1 MVNARLLSTCEVAI
15 KTRSQQVADSAKF
28 YRNIYMCVMISRYSL
43 GQRLTIQVILDSNFL
58 FVPLQFKIDIFE
70 GITNLLNQRFEPV
83 ILSPI
88 YRELQ
93 KMAEKSSPKLRK
105 QASLALKLAEKCSI
119 VDVEKREEETNDDVI
134 VRVAAQ
140 WDRCPVATNDRE
152 LRKKLRNINVPVIY
166 LRQKSRF
173 ELEGSL

>member
-1 MVNARLLSTCEVAI
+1 
-15 KTRSQQVADSAKF
+15 
-28 YRNIYMCVMISRYSL
+28 MISRYSL
-43 GQRLTIQVILDSNFL
+43 GQRLVIKVILDSNFL

-70 GITNLLNQRFEPV
+70 GIMNLLNQRFEPV

-88 YRELQ
+88 HRELQ
-93 KMAEKSSPKLRK
+93 KMTEKSPPKLRK
-105 QASLALKLAEKCSI
+105 QASLALKLAEKCSVI
-119 VDVEKREEETNDDVI
+119 DVEKHDEETNDDVI

-140 WDRCPVATNDRE
+140 WGKCPVATNDRE
-152 LRKKLRNINVPVIY
+152 LRKRLRKIKVSVIY

>member
-1 MVNARLLSTCEVAI
+1 
-15 KTRSQQVADSAKF
+15 
-28 YRNIYMCVMISRYSL
+28 MISRYPL
-43 GQRLTIQVILDSNFL
+43 EKILIIKVILDSNFL

-88 YRELQ
+88 HRELR
-93 KMAEKSSPKLRK
+93 KMAEKSSLKLRK
-105 QASLALKLAEKCSI
+105 QASLTLKLAEKCSVI
-119 VDVEKREEETNDDVI
+119 DVEKREEETNDDVI
-134 VRVAAQ
+134 VRIAAQ
-140 WDRCPVATNDRE
+140 WSKCLVATNDRE
-152 LRKKLRNINVPVIY
+152 LRKKLRDINIPVIY